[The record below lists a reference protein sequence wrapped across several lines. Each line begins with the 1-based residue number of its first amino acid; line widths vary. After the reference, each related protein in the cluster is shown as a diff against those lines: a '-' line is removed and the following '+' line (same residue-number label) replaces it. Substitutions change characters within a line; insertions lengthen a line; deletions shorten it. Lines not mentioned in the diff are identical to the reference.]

1 MATDTRAGAA
11 VLTEVGPGV
20 ALSEDR
26 YVLERLLGAGGM
38 ATVWLAVDRRLE
50 RKVAVK
56 VLSDALAVDDAFIER
71 FEREARLAAGLSH
84 PNLVAVYDFG
94 NEGRPFLVME
104 HIDGPTLG
112 DVLRQDGGPGEVDAV
127 SLARALMSALDH
139 IHRAGIVHR
148 DVKPSNVLLGDGRRI
163 RLTDFG
169 IAQPESGAQLT
180 MTGQVMGTLR
190 YLAPEVKAG
199 GRSTPR
205 SDLYAGGILLR
216 DVLVEPADP
225 VLSRLVRRLC
235 QEEPALRPASAAEA
249 LAALPGATPG
259 PAHAP
264 PVAAGPPAP
273 TARHTQTARQTA
285 RHTAGTRER
294 AGDPNGALSR
304 SVSPGPLTS
313 TSRHTVAGHDAG
325 RRARAALALLS
336 ACAVVVLL
344 AVLALGGGGHAGSGT
359 PRSSAPPAGAP
370 LSAQLDGLDRAVR
383 RGAP

>member
-1 MATDTRAGAA
+1 
-11 VLTEVGPGV
+11 
-20 ALSEDR
+20 
-26 YVLERLLGAGGM
+26 M

-50 RKVAVK
+50 RQVAVK

-94 NEGRPFLVME
+94 NEGRPYLVME
-104 HIDGPTLG
+104 HVDGPTLAH
-112 DVLRQDGGPGEVDAV
+112 VLRHDRGAGEVDPV

-148 DVKPSNVLLGDGRRI
+148 DVKPSNVLLGDGQRI

-205 SDLYAGGILLR
+205 SDLYASGILLR

-249 LAALPGATPG
+249 LAALPGATPARNG
-259 PAHAP
+259 PAPAS
-264 PVAAGPPAP
+264 PVAAGALAP
-273 TARHTQTARQTA
+273 TARHT
-285 RHTAGTRER
+285 AGARER
-294 AGDPNGALSR
+294 DHNGARSR

-344 AVLALGGGGHAGSGT
+344 AILALGGGGHGSGT

-383 RGAP
+383 RGAR

>member
-1 MATDTRAGAA
+1 

-20 ALSEDR
+20 ALSQDR

-50 RKVAVK
+50 RRVAVK

-94 NEGRPFLVME
+94 NEGRPYLVME

-112 DVLRQDGGPGEVDAV
+112 DVLRLDDGPGEVDPV

-148 DVKPSNVLLGDGRRI
+148 DVKPSNVLLGDGQRI

-180 MTGQVMGTLR
+180 LTGQVMGTLR

-199 GRSTPR
+199 DRSTPR
-205 SDLYAGGILLR
+205 SDLYASGILLR

-225 VLSRLVRRLC
+225 ALSELVRRLC

-249 LAALPGATPG
+249 LAALPGAAPG
-259 PAHAP
+259 DARRWRPAARTATQPERHG
-264 PVAAGPPAP
+264 PVQASPIAAGALAP
-273 TARHTQTARQTA
+273 TS
-285 RHTAGTRER
+285 RHTAGPRER
-294 AGDPNGALSR
+294 DRDGARSR

-313 TSRHTVAGHDAG
+313 TSRHTVASHDAG
-325 RRARAALALLS
+325 RRARPALALIS
-336 ACAVVVLL
+336 ALAVVVVL
-344 AVLALGGGGHAGSGT
+344 AVLALGGSGHGGSGT

-370 LSAQLDGLDRAVR
+370 LLTQLDGLDRAVR
-383 RGAP
+383 QGAR